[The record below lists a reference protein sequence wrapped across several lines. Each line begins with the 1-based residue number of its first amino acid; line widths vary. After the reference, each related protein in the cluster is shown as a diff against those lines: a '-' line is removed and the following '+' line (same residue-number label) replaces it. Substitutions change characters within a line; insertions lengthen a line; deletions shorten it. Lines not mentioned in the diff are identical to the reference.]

1 MSDVAIVPITE
12 LRQNLA
18 AYLAR
23 VKAGETLRIVVH
35 GEVVARLEPER
46 SAREAARARLAQIA
60 RHMRLGDVVTPIAAR
75 WSAMHDDWAMNPPAA
90 KVRRTRRKPR

>member
-1 MSDVAIVPITE
+1 MGANDISIST

-46 SAREAARARLAQIA
+46 ASRESARARLAQLA
-60 RHMRLGDVVTPIAAR
+60 RHVRLGDVMSPIPAR
-75 WSAMHDDWAMNPPAA
+75 WSAMHDDWAMNPAAA
-90 KVRRTRRKPR
+90 KTGRAKRKARR